1 MAEATRLTLAGRLT
15 EATATIQRTLGH
27 MPIVDVSEAGSGSAA
42 EPIEAEFRV
51 LLKTRKR
58 DSTCSGQGRSST
70 EKIQL
75 AIPSRFLH
83 TLGTG
88 GLQTVST
95 GGLAVLPFRIGG
107 L

>member
-1 MAEATRLTLAGRLT
+1 MAETTRLTLAGRLT

-58 DSTCSGQGRSST
+58 GKDRQIWAHPVGYPPNLRTGKGRKHLGRS
-70 EKIQL
+70 
-75 AIPSRFLH
+75 H
-83 TLGTG
+83 LGG
-88 GLQTVST
+88 IVQAGTVDSW
-95 GGLAVLPFRIGG
+95 
-107 L
+107 